1 MVDLHRS
8 NIHARNLGSKAAFFA
23 IQLGVNCMQDVVEQ
37 VMRAYGLMVNLTP
50 EEEQAARDRL
60 EQFLKD
66 KSDDTRKL
74 AVEGVKFLR
83 GNRISRARR
92 A

>member
-1 MVDLHRS
+1 
-8 NIHARNLGSKAAFFA
+8 
-23 IQLGVNCMQDVVEQ
+23 MQDAVEQ

-66 KSDDTRKL
+66 KTDDTRKL
-74 AVEGVKFLR
+74 ALEGMKFLR
-83 GNRISRARR
+83 ADRISRTRR

>member
-1 MVDLHRS
+1 
-8 NIHARNLGSKAAFFA
+8 
-23 IQLGVNCMQDVVEQ
+23 MQGVVEQ

-66 KSDDTRKL
+66 KTDDTRKL
-74 AVEGVKFLR
+74 AVEGMKFLR
-83 GNRISRARR
+83 GDRISRTLLA
-92 A
+92 

>member
-1 MVDLHRS
+1 
-8 NIHARNLGSKAAFFA
+8 
-23 IQLGVNCMQDVVEQ
+23 MQDVVEQ
-37 VMRAYGLMVNLTP
+37 VMRAYGLMVNLAP
-50 EEEQAARDRL
+50 KEEQAARDRL

>member
-1 MVDLHRS
+1 
-8 NIHARNLGSKAAFFA
+8 
-23 IQLGVNCMQDVVEQ
+23 MQDVVEQ

-50 EEEQAARDRL
+50 EEEQAARERL
-60 EQFLKD
+60 KQFLKD
-66 KSDDTRKL
+66 RSDDTHKL

-83 GNRISRARR
+83 GHRISRARR

>member
-1 MVDLHRS
+1 
-8 NIHARNLGSKAAFFA
+8 
-23 IQLGVNCMQDVVEQ
+23 MQDVVEQ

-74 AVEGVKFLR
+74 AVEGMKFLR
-83 GNRISRARR
+83 GTEFRGHGVPETAFQICWLSAERIARH

>member
-1 MVDLHRS
+1 
-8 NIHARNLGSKAAFFA
+8 
-23 IQLGVNCMQDVVEQ
+23 MQEVIDQ
-37 VMRAYGLMVNLTP
+37 VMRAYGMMVNLTP
-50 EEEQAARDRL
+50 VEEQAARERL

-66 KSDDTRKL
+66 KSDSSHKL

-83 GNRISRARR
+83 GPRVSRTRR

>member
-1 MVDLHRS
+1 
-8 NIHARNLGSKAAFFA
+8 
-23 IQLGVNCMQDVVEQ
+23 MQDVVEQ
-37 VMRAYGLMVNLTP
+37 VMRAFGLMVNLTP

-66 KSDDTRKL
+66 KTDDTRKL
-74 AVEGVKFLR
+74 AVEGMKFLR
-83 GNRISRARR
+83 GDRISRTRR